1 MLSIGL
7 LISWYPLEIIVID
20 NRNQNLYQL
29 TLDQTITQ
37 GGNMDTK
44 QKLLDFLGDTNF
56 KFVNNGSSVEEF
68 KDIVQYNQNQYDRIE
83 AKGDHYRERILD
95 LMTLILSETLQP
107 VVLSRFG
114 DTSNHSLRSILNDC
128 FYTGEMKSE
137 WEACKR
143 TALAAL
149 GEDGL
154 DERQLEIVSQT
165 IDYLPETMINLLVW
179 IVGRLKVV
187 PMQEATNISRVLMK
201 MMKEAGYD
209 DNTGHN

>member
-1 MLSIGL
+1 LDL
-7 LISWYPLEIIVID
+7 LE
-20 NRNQNLYQL
+20 
-29 TLDQTITQ
+29 
-37 GGNMDTK
+37 G
-44 QKLLDFLGDTNF
+44 TNF
-56 KFVNNGSSVEEF
+56 RFIDGSSSVQEF
-68 KDIVQYNQNQYDRIE
+68 KEITQYNQKQYDRIE
-83 AKGDHYRERILD
+83 AKGDRYRERILD

-107 VVLSRFG
+107 VVISRFG
-114 DTSNHSLRSILNDC
+114 DASNHSLRSILNDC
-128 FYTGEMKSE
+128 FYTYEMKSE

-154 DERQLEIVSQT
+154 NERQLEIVSQT

-187 PMQEATNISRVLMK
+187 PMQEATNISRVLAK

-209 DNTGHN
+209 DSSGHN